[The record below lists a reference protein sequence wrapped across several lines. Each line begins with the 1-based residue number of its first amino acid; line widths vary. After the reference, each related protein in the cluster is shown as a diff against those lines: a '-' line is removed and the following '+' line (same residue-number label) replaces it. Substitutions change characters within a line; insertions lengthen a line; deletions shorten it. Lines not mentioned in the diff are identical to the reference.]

1 MLPDLPAWA
10 LPILFSSLTLGLYNF
25 SVKQSVQDNA
35 VVPVVFFST
44 LCGTGTFLLWSLL
57 TGQICA
63 FASCTTAEFFLIV
76 LKSLIVA
83 ASWLLGYYG
92 MRELPLSIAVPIRAT
107 APLWTFLGGLIF
119 FSEVP
124 TLLQSIG
131 MICVFG
137 GYYAF
142 SVLGQ
147 KEGIS
152 FRRHR
157 GLHFIILGMLLG
169 AGSALYDKYLL
180 NIRGVNR
187 NSVQFWFSIL
197 LVVIFGLILLYRNLF
212 CEKHHAFRWR
222 WSIPATGILLIVAD
236 YLYFHAV
243 SIPDAHISVLS
254 LIRRSGCIVAFAAG
268 VLFYHEKNIRAK
280 ALALALILLGVA
292 LLLLFK

>member
-1 MLPDLPAWA
+1 MLSDLPAWA
-10 LPILFSSLTLGLYNF
+10 LPIVLSSLALGLYNF
-25 SVKQSVQDNA
+25 SVKQAVQENA
-35 VVPVVFFST
+35 VVPVVFLST
-44 LCGTGTFLLWSLL
+44 LCGTVSFLLWTLFSGGLS
-57 TGQICA
+57 
-63 FASCTTAEFFLIV
+63 ASAACTAAEFFLIA
-76 LKSLIVA
+76 LKSVIVA

-107 APLWTFLGGLIF
+107 APLWTFFGGLLL

-124 TLLQSIG
+124 TILQGVGILC
-131 MICVFG
+131 IFG

-142 SVLGQ
+142 SILGQ

-157 GLHFIILGMLLG
+157 GLHSTLLGMLLG

-180 NIRGVNR
+180 NILGVNK
-187 NSVQFWFSIL
+187 NKVQFWFSIL
-197 LVVIFGLILLYRNLF
+197 LAVIFGMILLYRTIF
-212 CEKHHAFRWR
+212 CEKRHAFRWR
-222 WSIPATGILLIVAD
+222 WSIPATGVLLIVAD

-243 SIPDAHISVLS
+243 SVPDARISILS
-254 LIRRSGCIVAFAAG
+254 LIRRSGCVVAFTIG

-280 ALALALILLGVA
+280 AFALALILFGVA